1 MLRFYNT
8 MTREKEG
15 FTPLEDGRVR
25 MYSCG
30 LTVYDY
36 AHIGNLRAY
45 VFVDLLRRWLE
56 YRGFDVKHVMNL
68 TDVDDKTIRGMRK
81 EGISLKE
88 YTQKYITAFLDD
100 LQELNIL
107 KAKILPKAT
116 EHVDEMVKLIET
128 LMEKGYAYK
137 SEDGSI
143 YYAISRFKHYGKL
156 SKMKVKEL
164 KAGARVKVDEYSKGE
179 AYDFALWRAWDEE
192 DGDVFWEPHLGKG
205 RPGWHI
211 ECSAMSMKY
220 LGETLD
226 IHTGG
231 VDNIFPHHENE
242 IAQSE
247 AATGKTFSKYWLH
260 NEHLLIKGERMGKSL
275 KNFYTLRD
283 LRERGYR
290 PLTVR
295 YLLLATHYRKQLH
308 FNFEGLEA
316 AKHTLQRLFDFIERL
331 DQINRE
337 EPIPVRRTGFNDLL
351 EEVEKDFEEAMD
363 DDLDVNKALAS
374 VFKMVRDVNILMDK
388 RELNQTEAA
397 KVKEFLKRFDKVLGV
412 LGGALKK
419 VEERL
424 PEEILKLI
432 ESREEARKALDWKT
446 ADSIRK
452 KLRGMGIILEDTP
465 DGVKYKRTQL
475 GS

>member
-1 MLRFYNT
+1 
-8 MTREKEG
+8 MTREKEV
-15 FTPLEDGRVR
+15 FTPIDEEKVR

-56 YRGFDVKHVMNL
+56 YRGYDVKHVMTL
-68 TDVDDKTIRGMRK
+68 TDVDDKTIRGMKR
-81 EGISLKE
+81 EGMSLKE
-88 YTQKYITAFLDD
+88 YTQKYIKAFHDD
-100 LQELNIL
+100 LLELNIL

-116 EHVDEMVKLIET
+116 EHVYEMVKLIET
-128 LMEKGYAYK
+128 LMEKDYAYK

-143 YYAISRFKHYGKL
+143 YYNISRFKHYGKL
-156 SKMKVKEL
+156 SKMKIKEL

-179 AYDFALWRAWDEE
+179 ARDFALWRAWDEE
-192 DGDVFWEPHLGKG
+192 DGDIFWETTLGKG

-247 AATGKTFSKYWLH
+247 AATGKMFVRYWLH

-283 LRERGYR
+283 LIERGYE
-290 PLTVR
+290 PLAVR

-316 AKHTLQRLFDFIERL
+316 AKNTLQRLFDFIERL
-331 DQINRE
+331 DQVNYRV
-337 EPIPVRRTGFNDLL
+337 PVRVRGAGLKDLL
-351 EEVEKDFEEAMD
+351 GAVEKDFEVAMD
-363 DDLDVNKALAS
+363 DDLDVNKALAT
-374 VFKMVRDVNILMDK
+374 VFKMIREVNTLMDN
-388 RELNQTEAA
+388 RELSQIDAA
-397 KVKEFLKRFDKVLGV
+397 QVKELLKRFDKVLGV
-412 LGGALKK
+412 LGGAMKK

-424 PEEILKLI
+424 PKETLKLI
-432 ESREEARKALDWKT
+432 ERREEARKAQDWKT

-452 KLRGMGIILEDTP
+452 KLQKMGIILEDTP
-465 DGVKYKRTQL
+465 EGVKYKRGQL
-475 GS
+475 RS